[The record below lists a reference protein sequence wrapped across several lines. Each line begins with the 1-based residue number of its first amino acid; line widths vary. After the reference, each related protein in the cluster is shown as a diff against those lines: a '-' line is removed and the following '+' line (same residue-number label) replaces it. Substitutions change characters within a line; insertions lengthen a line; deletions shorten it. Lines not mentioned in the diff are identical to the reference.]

1 MIKAINLKRVT
12 MIINSAN
19 TYQNFAPSH
28 LNLAN
33 LEQKETEAKTEQ
45 KQELEQSFHTNYKQ
59 TYSSEFGFRID
70 EKGFFEKDL
79 NQIANLPQNYAIHI
93 NSVRL
98 IAKEIVKTEQI
109 NHNQID
115 LPKLLNE
122 HYNALKSLNEEF
134 KSEDDMSLNRSQISS
149 LKAGFSTMSGEFNDA
164 IIRVYPHQEALIRAQ
179 KEISSLNTLFLDNKI
194 TSFQFDKAL
203 SNTSSNKILKPY
215 LSKNGEVS
223 KIGLLMNFTYHNI
236 KETNEK
242 EANFFMKPAN
252 LDLNS
257 HQNLYKILKGELKT
271 EDFIKDNNEEKMSF
285 DLYLYVNGVDK
296 KTTSQDKLSVFFQQ
310 YINYQ
315 KEMNLREFANSS
327 SIFKLYSDGVREDF
341 EAMARDFKSQNENLE
356 NINLQRA
363 KEAENFLERRQKIAN
378 FNKIVSSYLDVMNF

>member
-1 MIKAINLKRVT
+1 MT
-12 MIINSAN
+12 INSAN
-19 TYQNFAPSH
+19 NYQNFALSH
-28 LNLAN
+28 SNVLNLDK
-33 LEQKETEAKTEQ
+33 KETSLKTEQ
-45 KQELEQSFHTNYKQ
+45 SQDLEQNFDTNYKQ

-79 NQIANLPQNYAIHI
+79 NQIANIPQSYDIHI

-98 IAKEIVKTEQI
+98 IAKELVKADKTI
-109 NHNQID
+109 NHNRID
-115 LPKLLNE
+115 IPKLLNE
-122 HYNALKSLNEEF
+122 HYNALKSLNVEF
-134 KSEDDMSLNRSQISS
+134 NDDNNMNLNRTQISS
-149 LKAGFSTMSGEFNDA
+149 LNAGFSTANGDFKDD
-164 IIRVYPHQEALIRAQ
+164 IIRIYPNQETLAKAQ
-179 KEISSLNTLFLDNKI
+179 KETTSLNTLLLDNKI
-194 TSFQFDKAL
+194 TSFHFDKTI
-203 SNTSSNKILKPY
+203 SNTSTNKILKPY

-223 KIGLLMNFTYHNI
+223 KSGLLMNFAYHNI

-242 EANFFMKPAN
+242 EANFFMKPVN
-252 LDLNS
+252 LDS
-257 HQNLYKILKGELKT
+257 TAHQNLYKILKGELKT

-315 KEMNLREFANSS
+315 KEMNLKEFANSS

-341 EAMARDFKSQNENLE
+341 ESMAKDYVEQNKNLE
-356 NINLQRA
+356 EINLQRN
-363 KEAENFLERRQKIAN
+363 KENEDFLERRQKIAN

>member
-1 MIKAINLKRVT
+1 MT
-12 MIINSAN
+12 INSAN
-19 TYQNFAPSH
+19 NYQNFALSH
-28 LNLAN
+28 SNILNLGK
-33 LEQKETEAKTEQ
+33 KETSLKTEQ
-45 KQELEQSFHTNYKQ
+45 SQDLEQNFDTNYKQ

-79 NQIANLPQNYAIHI
+79 NQIANIPQSYDIHI

-98 IAKEIVKTEQI
+98 IAKELVKADKTI

-115 LPKLLNE
+115 IPKLLNE
-122 HYNALKSLNEEF
+122 HYNALKSLNVEF
-134 KSEDDMSLNRSQISS
+134 NDDNNMNLNRTQISS
-149 LKAGFSTMSGEFNDA
+149 LNAGFSTANGDFKDD
-164 IIRVYPHQEALIRAQ
+164 IIRIYPNQETLAKAQ
-179 KEISSLNTLFLDNKI
+179 KETTSLNTLLLDNKI
-194 TSFQFDKAL
+194 TSFHFDKTI
-203 SNTSSNKILKPY
+203 SNTSTNKILKPY

-223 KIGLLMNFTYHNI
+223 KSGLLMNFAYHNI

-242 EANFFMKPAN
+242 EANFFMKPVN
-252 LDLNS
+252 LDS
-257 HQNLYKILKGELKT
+257 TAHQNLYKILKGELKT

-315 KEMNLREFANSS
+315 KEMNLKEFANSS
-327 SIFKLYSDGVREDF
+327 SIFKLYIDGVREDF
-341 EAMARDFKSQNENLE
+341 ESMAKDYVEQNKNLE
-356 NINLQRA
+356 EINLQRN
-363 KEAENFLERRQKIAN
+363 KENEDFLERRQKIAN